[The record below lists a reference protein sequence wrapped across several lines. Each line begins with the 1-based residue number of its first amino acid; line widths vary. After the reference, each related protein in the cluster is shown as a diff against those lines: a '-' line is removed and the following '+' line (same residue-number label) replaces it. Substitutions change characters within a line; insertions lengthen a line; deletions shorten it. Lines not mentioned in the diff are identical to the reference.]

1 MIFGERPVGDCAGAI
16 LAHSQVIGGK
26 RLPKGH
32 RLTADDLASAARSGI
47 TRLTV
52 AIPDSDDVDEAEAA
66 RAVGQAL
73 AGRGT
78 TALPPVHG
86 RVNLVADHD
95 GLLQYDAAAVRALNR
110 LDDAVTAGAAL
121 PFARVAAGEII
132 ATVKIIPFAVPAQ
145 TLRKAVLAAMAA
157 TLTVAPFVAR
167 TAHLILSRLPHQTD
181 KVIAKTLTVTRTRIE
196 ALGGTLSAASECS
209 HTVAA
214 IATELRAARGDIILV
229 AGASATSDRGDTVP
243 AAIIAAG
250 GSLVRL
256 GMPVDPGNLLVLG
269 ELGGRP
275 VLGLPGCARSP
286 KRNGVDLV
294 LERLFAG
301 LKVSSDDISD
311 MGVGGL
317 LADVGDRP
325 EPRSKPNTSGGRIGA
340 LLLAAGKSS
349 RMGGVNKL
357 VADLEGKPLI
367 THAAA
372 AITAAG
378 LPLIVVTGNASDAV
392 RTALTG
398 TPALFIHAADY
409 ADGLSRSL
417 RVGARAV
424 PPDWR
429 GALVCLGDMPRIT
442 PAILSAMI
450 AALTT
455 DADIVVPVCC
465 GKRGNPVLWGRAHIG
480 RLTTLEGDVGGKA
493 LLGELA
499 DHIIEVDVAS
509 DAIFADVDTPADLQ
523 AIGG

>member
-1 MIFGERPVGDCAGAI
+1 MIFGDRPVGDCAGAI

-26 RLPKGH
+26 RLAKGH
-32 RLTADDLASAARSGI
+32 RLTADDLASATRGDI

-52 AIPDSDDVDEAEAA
+52 AMPGPDDVDEADAA
-66 RAVGQAL
+66 RVVGQAL

-86 RVNLVADHD
+86 RANLVADHA
-95 GLLQYDAAAVRALNR
+95 GLVLYDAAAVRALNR
-110 LDDAVTAGAAL
+110 LDEAVTAGAAL
-121 PFARVAAGEII
+121 PFARVAAGDIV

-145 TLRKAVLAAMAA
+145 TLREAVAAAMAA
-157 TLTVAPFVAR
+157 TLTVAPFVAC

-181 KVIAKTLTVTRTRIE
+181 KVIAKTLTVTRSRIE
-196 ALGGTLSAASECS
+196 GLGGTLSAASECN

-214 IATELRAARGDIILV
+214 IVTELRAARGDIILV

-243 AAIIAAG
+243 AAILAAG
-250 GSLVRL
+250 GSLIRL

-301 LKVSSDDISD
+301 LQVTSDDIAD

-325 EPRSKPNTSGGRIGA
+325 EPRSKPTTTGGPIGA

-349 RMGGVNKL
+349 RMGGTNKL
-357 VADLEGKPLI
+357 IADLEGKPLI

-372 AITAAG
+372 AINAAG
-378 LPLIVVTGNASDAV
+378 LPLIVVTGNVPDAVHTALAASAASFVHASDFAE
-392 RTALTG
+392 
-398 TPALFIHAADY
+398 
-409 ADGLSRSL
+409 GLSRSL
-417 RVGARAV
+417 RSGARAI
-424 PPDWR
+424 PSGWR
-429 GALVCLGDMPRIT
+429 GVMVCLGDMPRIT
-442 PAILSAMI
+442 PAILTALT

-455 DADIVVPVCC
+455 DDAIVVPVCG

-499 DHIIEVDVAS
+499 DQIIEVDVAS